1 MNGPGVPSFAE
12 APAKSARC
20 EPRLWSP
27 SHFNILPATATSPWA
42 AALRLSRLSHKCE
55 PCGRATWMRAFSARL
70 VGEPVFSS
78 ARIDVAAD
86 RVAHP
91 ERPGLGVAG
100 EDRRARRV
108 RASAPLSL

>member
-42 AALRLSRLSHKCE
+42 AALRLSRMSHKCE

-70 VGEPVFSS
+70 SNMIVIQVDVDQTEVHVRGLTPEPFG
-78 ARIDVAAD
+78 AGRTLL
-86 RVAHP
+86 
-91 ERPGLGVAG
+91 ERQSTG
-100 EDRRARRV
+100 
-108 RASAPLSL
+108 S